1 MKRKIIIFMFIF
13 LLLGQASFAGMAS
26 FPPNIELTEK
36 QEIFYTGSGKEI
48 EGYSIRGITYYP
60 KEKAVYLNMAADN
73 VKVLSMDRMSYS
85 RPELAKTVAVTKA
98 GFVSSAASVF
108 YREGFVYDF
117 EVDQDK
123 GFLLVEAQGPY
134 LLDAAGKGVSIFG
147 MEENRGDFEV
157 FGDQFVWLGD
167 SSSRDRVRVLQTDMP
182 LYQNEY
188 QFATLPEGFDV
199 PFVEVDRVMPF
210 GFVEP
215 VVFDFSADGSEIVAV
230 GYEKQK
236 DVQRLLEP
244 SIDELYIEIL
254 PILTK
259 SLAPRDFLQE
269 SEGKVEEAF
278 RFPVKVEGYGDASQY
293 LLIGDMY
300 TTEEHIVV
308 IFCEWNQER
317 VFLQRYNYDGKLV
330 DQIETSFSASCI
342 SPGPNGSTLYLQKRY
357 MDLEEPTR
365 DELSFIEPRL
375 IQLEIIQMN
384 WDQKEQQTGGMRP
397 VIAERTFGGRTLARF
412 TDKKFGLLKQVEEE
426 TGIVDYRAPL
436 KAQTNDLRLQ
446 IPYCDVLAKAG
457 TGARNLMITY
467 QGQEIAIPFD
477 LLMSVSVDEMPC
489 QDEATIEVHLQ
500 QGEDGNITVTIE
512 LFVVEQVDGMTKVVH
527 RKTIQ

>member
-1 MKRKIIIFMFIF
+1 MKRKAIVFMFIL
-13 LLLGQASFAGMAS
+13 LLLGQTGFADLAT

-48 EGYSIRGITYYP
+48 DGYSIRGIMYYP

-73 VKVLSMDRMSYS
+73 VKAISMDRMSNS

-98 GFVSSAASVF
+98 GFVSSAASAF

-117 EVDQDK
+117 EVDQGE
-123 GFLLVEAQGPY
+123 GFLLAEGQGPY
-134 LLDAAGKGVSIFG
+134 LLDAAGNGVSIFG
-147 MEENRGDFEV
+147 IGENRGDFEV
-157 FGDQFVWLGD
+157 FGDQFAWIGD
-167 SSSRDRVRVLQTDMP
+167 SGFRDRAPVLQTEMP

-188 QFATLPEGFDV
+188 QFATLPEVFDV
-199 PFVEVDRVMPF
+199 PFVEVDRVMSF

-230 GYEKQK
+230 GYEKQN
-236 DVQRLLEP
+236 DVQRLSEP

-254 PILTK
+254 PILTQ
-259 SLAPRDFLQE
+259 SLAPRDFLQV
-269 SEGKVEEAF
+269 SERQVEEVF
-278 RFPVKVEGYGDASQY
+278 RFPVKVEGYGDASQNI
-293 LLIGDMY
+293 LIGDMY

-308 IFCEWNQER
+308 IICEWNKKR
-317 VFLQRYNYDGKLV
+317 VFLQRYSYDGKLV
-330 DQIETSFSASCI
+330 DQIETSFSANCI
-342 SPGPNGSTLYLQKRY
+342 SPGPNGSTLYLQKQY
-357 MDLEEPTR
+357 MELEEPNR
-365 DELSFIEPRL
+365 DELNFLERKL
-375 IQLEIIQMN
+375 IQFEIIQMN
-384 WDQKEQQTGGMRP
+384 WDQEDQQSGGMRP
-397 VIAERTFGGRTLARF
+397 VIAERTFGGQTLARF

-446 IPYCDVLAKAG
+446 IPYCDLLAKAG

-467 QGQEIAIPFD
+467 QGQEIAISFD
-477 LLMSVSVDEMPC
+477 LLLSVGVDEMPC
-489 QDEATIEVHLQ
+489 QDDATIEIHLQ
-500 QGEDGNITVTIE
+500 VGEEGNISYTIE
-512 LFVVEQVDGMTKVVH
+512 LFVVEQVDAMTKLVH